1 MSKSGKSSAIVVFDD
16 SQNNGDM
23 ITLGKRGKKYMNQVK
38 EYGNRWWDTM
48 NHSSNEKFYEQFE
61 SKIK

>member
-1 MSKSGKSSAIVVFDD
+1 MSKSGKSSTIVVFDN

-38 EYGNRWWDTM
+38 ESENLGTGGGTL
-48 NHSSNEKFYEQFE
+48 
-61 SKIK
+61 